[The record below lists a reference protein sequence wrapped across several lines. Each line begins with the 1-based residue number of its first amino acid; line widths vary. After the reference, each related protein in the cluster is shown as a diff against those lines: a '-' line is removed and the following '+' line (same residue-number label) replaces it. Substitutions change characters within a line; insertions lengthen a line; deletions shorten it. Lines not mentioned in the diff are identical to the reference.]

1 MSWAQIFR
9 FSRERQVPI
18 IVTDERGE
26 RPMVLL
32 SLEQLEA
39 ALDGRVGVAETG
51 GWTEETMTPGGNG
64 AEEAAPNF
72 VDRAETGAN
81 DHFTTQ
87 EPSGEQKQK
96 ESRKEAYEPEIFV
109 LPETKQEKMDV
120 PEMTQE
126 GGAHEREEVALVS
139 EDLHEE
145 GAVEEEELNEKE
157 SINEELSLE
166 ERFYLEN

>member
-18 IVTDERGE
+18 IVTDEQGE

-51 GWTEETMTPGGNG
+51 GWTEETAQPGGAG
-64 AEEAAPNF
+64 AEEATPNF
-72 VDRAETGAN
+72 LDRAESRAN

-87 EPSGEQKQK
+87 EQPEEQQK
-96 ESRKEAYEPEIFV
+96 ESKKEAYEPEIFV
-109 LPETKQEKMDV
+109 LPETKQEEKPLV
-120 PEMTQE
+120 EGIEERAQSEKQEIVIIPE
-126 GGAHEREEVALVS
+126 GL
-139 EDLHEE
+139 EE
-145 GAVEEEELNEKE
+145 GEDEQGQELREKE
-157 SINEELSLE
+157 PTNDELSLE

>member
-18 IVTDERGE
+18 IVTDEQGE

-51 GWTEETMTPGGNG
+51 GWTEETMPSAGNG

-72 VDRAETGAN
+72 VDRAETGVN

-87 EPSGEQKQK
+87 EPSGEQQQK
-96 ESRKEAYEPEIFV
+96 ESKKEGYEPEIFV
-109 LPETKQEKMDV
+109 LPETKQEEKSLV
-120 PEMTQE
+120 EGIEERAQSEKEEIAIIPEN
-126 GGAHEREEVALVS
+126 L
-139 EDLHEE
+139 EE
-145 GAVEEEELNEKE
+145 GEDEQGQELREKE
-157 SINEELSLE
+157 PTNDELSLE